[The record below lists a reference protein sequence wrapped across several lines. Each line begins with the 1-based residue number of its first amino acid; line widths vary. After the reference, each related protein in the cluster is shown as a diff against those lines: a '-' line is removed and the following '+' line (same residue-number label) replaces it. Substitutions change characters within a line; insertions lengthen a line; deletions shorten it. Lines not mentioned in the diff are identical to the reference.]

1 MELGTH
7 DLVLTKDKGGNVTA
21 AGFSLESTCA
31 REGRPALLLK
41 GGGRD
46 ASGFRL
52 TGLAVPA
59 GLGSILP
66 NQTAKVPTE
75 DGGVAPDSLVEQL
88 LLLAQPPE
96 KGRATKRRRPSG
108 RGRRRKTR
116 RA

>member
-59 GLGSILP
+59 GLGSFLP
-66 NQTAKVPTE
+66 NHTAKVPTE
-75 DGGVAPDSLVEQL
+75 DGGIAPDSLVEQL
-88 LLLAQPPE
+88 LLLAQPQG
-96 KGRATKRRRPSG
+96 KGRSTKRRHHG
-108 RGRRRKTR
+108 RGARRRKTR